1 MIAIM
6 PGVEIPDSEIE
17 FIASRSGGPGGQNVN
32 KVSSRITLR
41 FDLQQ
46 TAALNEEQRA
56 RIHSRLS
63 SRISKEGVLQV
74 TSQRTRSQD
83 LNREDAVER
92 FAELIRY
99 ALREE
104 KKRVKTRATHASKE
118 ERLKE
123 KRKRTYVKQARAIK
137 GSKAWDE

>member
-1 MIAIM
+1 MDDCDNARR
-6 PGVEIPDSEIE
+6 GDT
-17 FIASRSGGPGGQNVN
+17 GQRDRVH
-32 KVSSRITLR
+32 R

-46 TAALNEEQRA
+46 SAALNQEQRT
-56 RIHSRLS
+56 RIQSRLS

-83 LNREDAVER
+83 LNREDALER
-92 FAELIRY
+92 FAELLRS

-104 KKRVKTRATHASKE
+104 KARVKTRATKASKE

-123 KRKRTYVKQARAIK
+123 KRKRTSVKQARAIK

>member
-6 PGVEIPDSEIE
+6 TGVAIPETELE

-32 KVSSRITLR
+32 KVSSRVTLR
-41 FDLQQ
+41 FDLER
-46 TAALNEEQRA
+46 TTALNAGQRK
-56 RIHSRLS
+56 RVREKLS
-63 SRISKEGVLQV
+63 SRISKEGVLQIS
-74 TSQRTRSQD
+74 SQRTRSQEF
-83 LNREDAVER
+83 NREDVVTR
-92 FAELIRY
+92 FAELLRD

-104 KKRVKTRATHASKE
+104 KARVKTRATRAARE

-123 KRKRTYVKQARAIK
+123 KRIKTAVKQARVK

>member
-6 PGVEIPDSEIE
+6 PGVEIPETELE

-41 FDLQQ
+41 FDLNR
-46 TAALNEEQRA
+46 TAALHPEQRE
-56 RIHSRLS
+56 RILKKLS
-63 SRISKEGVLQV
+63 SRISKEGVLQI

-83 LNREDAVER
+83 LNREDAVAR
-92 FAELIRY
+92 FVELLRE

-104 KKRVKTRATHASKE
+104 KARVKTRATRSARE

-123 KRKRTYVKQARAIK
+123 KRIRTSVKQTRVK
-137 GSKAWDE
+137 GSKAWDD